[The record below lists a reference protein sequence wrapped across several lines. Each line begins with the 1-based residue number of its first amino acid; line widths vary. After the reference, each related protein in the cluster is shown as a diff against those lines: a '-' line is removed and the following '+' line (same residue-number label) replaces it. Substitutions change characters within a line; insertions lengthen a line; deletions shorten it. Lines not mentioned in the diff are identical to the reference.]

1 MSKKLNTTPFGVV
14 YDEDTKTFVKLDDK
28 NESSPVEEDSLDITD
43 DAHAEEQAESVVDEE
58 KTLAEKEAEYKEK
71 MGQEFSGESDLEKEE
86 RNKKVEVDNSLEEF
100 EKARAQVRQ
109 KRINQNVRDIEK
121 TSGDQVKRMQN
132 LRADYIGRGKRLEYQ
147 GNVDKQHKLAQ
158 DYMREQDAVMNQA
171 NSMSNLVSMSINDA
185 LMNGGKDDLYAEDHV
200 GEKHGLFKQESYG
213 KQKSIIVN
221 GAVVTVDK
229 DVAEAVQ
236 KKRSPLLRGSKKLSV
251 DGKVDGDSFDE
262 IDDNADELLDK
273 VSSPDLTS
281 AEMSDVE
288 TDIDNK
294 VDVAKEDL
302 RKKRPNDMPHSVQE
316 EELEDSDVESIDGH
330 ENGAKDN
337 TGKVAAAGVALVG
350 AKDVY
355 ENSRFAQM
363 ERNLMKDRADMRG
376 ALIQTRAKDY
386 ERQTE
391 INHEYDVQMESQAE
405 KQQERPL
412 PTVAW
417 NYVITPDY
425 EADGRRLPYIDY
437 GDANQ
442 PQDQMSM

>member
-58 KTLAEKEAEYKEK
+58 KTLSEKEVEYKEK

-86 RNKKVEVDNSLEEF
+86 RNKKVEVDNSLDEF

-121 TSGDQVKRMQN
+121 TSEDQVKRMQN

-185 LMNGGKDDLYAEDHV
+185 LMNGGKDDSYAEDHV

-229 DVAEAVQ
+229 DIAEAVQ

-288 TDIDNK
+288 TDIDSK
-294 VDVAKEDL
+294 ADIAKEEL
-302 RKKRPNDMPHSVQE
+302 RKKLPSDMPHSVQE

-350 AKDVY
+350 AKDIY
-355 ENSRFAQM
+355 ENSKFAQM
-363 ERNLMKDRADMRG
+363 ERNLVKDRADMQG
-376 ALIQTRAKDY
+376 ALIQTRVKDY

-391 INHEYDVQMESQAE
+391 INHEYNVQMESQAE

-437 GDANQ
+437 GNANQ

>member
-14 YDEDTKTFVKLDDK
+14 YDEDTKTFVKLDNK

-58 KTLAEKEAEYKEK
+58 KTLAKKEAEYKEK

-86 RNKKVEVDNSLEEF
+86 RNKKVEVDNSLDEF

-121 TSGDQVKRMQN
+121 TSEDQVKRMQN

-158 DYMREQDAVMNQA
+158 DYMREQDVVMNQA
-171 NSMSNLVSMSINDA
+171 NSMSNLVSMNINDA
-185 LMNGGKDDLYAEDHV
+185 LMNGGKDDSYAEDHV

-288 TDIDNK
+288 TDIDSK
-294 VDVAKEDL
+294 ADTAKEKL
-302 RKKRPNDMPHSVQE
+302 RKKLPSDMPHSVQE

-330 ENGAKDN
+330 ENDAKDN

-350 AKDVY
+350 AKDIY

-363 ERNLMKDRADMRG
+363 ERNLVKDRADMQG
-376 ALIQTRAKDY
+376 ALIQTRVKDY

-391 INHEYDVQMESQAE
+391 INHEYDVQMEAQAE

>member
-58 KTLAEKEAEYKEK
+58 KTLSEEEAEYKEK

-86 RNKKVEVDNSLEEF
+86 RNKKVEVDNSLDEF

-121 TSGDQVKRMQN
+121 TSEDQVKRMQN

-185 LMNGGKDDLYAEDHV
+185 LMNGGKDDSYAEDHV

-221 GAVVTVDK
+221 GAVVTIDK
-229 DVAEAVQ
+229 DIAEAVQ

-262 IDDNADELLDK
+262 IDDNADELLGK

-288 TDIDNK
+288 TDIDSK
-294 VDVAKEDL
+294 VDIAKEDL
-302 RKKRPNDMPHSVQE
+302 RKKLPSDMPHSVQE
-316 EELEDSDVESIDGH
+316 EELEDSNVESIDGH
-330 ENGAKDN
+330 ENSAKDN

-350 AKDVY
+350 AKDIY
-355 ENSRFAQM
+355 ENSKFAQM
-363 ERNLMKDRADMRG
+363 ERNLVKDRADMQG
-376 ALIQTRAKDY
+376 ALIQTRVKDY

-391 INHEYDVQMESQAE
+391 INHEYNVQMEAQAE

>member
-58 KTLAEKEAEYKEK
+58 KTLAEKEDEYKEK

-86 RNKKVEVDNSLEEF
+86 RNKKVEVDNSLDEF

-121 TSGDQVKRMQN
+121 TSEDQVKRMQN

-185 LMNGGKDDLYAEDHV
+185 LMNGGKDDSYAEDHV

-236 KKRSPLLRGSKKLSV
+236 KKRSPLLRGSKTLSV

-262 IDDNADELLDK
+262 IDDNADELLGK

-288 TDIDNK
+288 TDIDSK
-294 VDVAKEDL
+294 VDIAKEDL
-302 RKKRPNDMPHSVQE
+302 RKKLPSDLPHSVQE

-330 ENGAKDN
+330 ENSAKDN

-350 AKDVY
+350 AKDIY
-355 ENSRFAQM
+355 ENSKFAQM
-363 ERNLMKDRADMRG
+363 ERNLVKDRADMQG
-376 ALIQTRAKDY
+376 ALIQTRVKDY

-391 INHEYDVQMESQAE
+391 INHEYDVQVEAQAE

>member
-58 KTLAEKEAEYKEK
+58 KTLSEKEVEYKEK

-86 RNKKVEVDNSLEEF
+86 RNKKVEVDNSLDEF

-121 TSGDQVKRMQN
+121 TSEDQVKRMQN

-185 LMNGGKDDLYAEDHV
+185 LMNGGKDDSYAEDHV

-288 TDIDNK
+288 TDIDSK
-294 VDVAKEDL
+294 ADIAKEEL
-302 RKKRPNDMPHSVQE
+302 RKKLPSDMPHSVQE
-316 EELEDSDVESIDGH
+316 EELEDSNVESIDGH
-330 ENGAKDN
+330 ENSAKDN

-350 AKDVY
+350 AKDIY
-355 ENSRFAQM
+355 ENSKFAQM
-363 ERNLMKDRADMRG
+363 ERNLVKDRADMQG
-376 ALIQTRAKDY
+376 ALIQTRVKDY
-386 ERQTE
+386 EHQTE
-391 INHEYDVQMESQAE
+391 INHEYNVQMESQAE

>member
-86 RNKKVEVDNSLEEF
+86 RNKKVEVDNSLDEF

-121 TSGDQVKRMQN
+121 TSEDQVKRMQN

-185 LMNGGKDDLYAEDHV
+185 LMNGGKDDSYAEDHV

-229 DVAEAVQ
+229 DIAEAVQ

-288 TDIDNK
+288 TDIDSK
-294 VDVAKEDL
+294 ADTAKEKL
-302 RKKRPNDMPHSVQE
+302 RKKLSSDLPHSVQ

-330 ENGAKDN
+330 ENGAKGI
-337 TGKVAAAGVALVG
+337 TGKVAATGVALVG
-350 AKDVY
+350 AKDIY
-355 ENSRFAQM
+355 ENSKFAQM
-363 ERNLMKDRADMRG
+363 ERNLVKDRADMQG
-376 ALIQTRAKDY
+376 ALIQTRVKDY

-391 INHEYDVQMESQAE
+391 INHEYDVQMEAQAE

>member
-1 MSKKLNTTPFGVV
+1 MSKKLNTTQFGVV

-43 DAHAEEQAESVVDEE
+43 DAHAEEQAESVIDEE
-58 KTLAEKEAEYKEK
+58 KTLAEKEAEFKAK

-86 RNKKVEVDNSLEEF
+86 RNKKVEVDNSLDEF

-121 TSGDQVKRMQN
+121 ASEDQVKRMQN

-158 DYMREQDAVMNQA
+158 DYMREQDVVMNQA
-171 NSMSNLVSMSINDA
+171 NSMSNLASMSINDA

-229 DVAEAVQ
+229 DVAEAIQ

-294 VDVAKEDL
+294 ADIAKDDL
-302 RKKRPNDMPHSVQE
+302 RKKFPSDMPDSVRE
-316 EELEDSDVESIDGH
+316 EELEAESIDGH
-330 ENGAKDN
+330 EDDAKGN
-337 TGKVAAAGVALVG
+337 AGKVAAAGVALVG
-350 AKDVY
+350 AKDIY

-363 ERNLMKDRADMRG
+363 ERNLMKDRADIQG

-391 INHEYDVQMESQAE
+391 INNEYDVQMESQAE

-417 NYVITPDY
+417 NYVITPNY
-425 EADGRRLPYIDY
+425 ETDGRRLPYIDY